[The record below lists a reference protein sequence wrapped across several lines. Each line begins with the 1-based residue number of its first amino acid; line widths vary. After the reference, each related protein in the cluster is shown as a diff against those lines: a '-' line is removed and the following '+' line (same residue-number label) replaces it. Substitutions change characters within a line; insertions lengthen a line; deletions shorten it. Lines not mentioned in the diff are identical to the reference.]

1 MFQKEYPQP
10 AMLPHEQKEA
20 VRIQLGQILQSEF
33 FHGSRKCCRFL
44 EYAVDQVLQGRP
56 QEEVKERTVGME
68 VFDRPPDYDTAQDNI
83 VRGTANEVRKRLA
96 QYYGKPDSGNTLI
109 IGLPSGS
116 YVATLEWSPNLAV
129 ESTPALDSQL
139 PQHQEPAEVH
149 TPSRFRFFG
158 KAIAAAL
165 VVGAITLIAF
175 RYEVSRREDP
185 IRRVWLAFQESDK
198 PVLVCVA
205 QPLAYIEHTAANPS
219 ASSEFIPLPKAFVG
233 VGDAYALADIA
244 ELLST
249 RPKHWHLVAGNETPS
264 QDLKLGP
271 VILIGAFSNPWTLRM
286 TENLRFTYATGDVIH
301 DRLQPGRQWSLS
313 NAHFYWKAQEDFAVV
328 SRFQSP
334 ETGQP
339 LIVVAGLT
347 SLGTEAA
354 GEFLTDR
361 DLLGSALREA
371 PKDWKGENFQFV
383 LHTKLIGETP
393 ERPTVVASYFW

>member
-1 MFQKEYPQP
+1 
-10 AMLPHEQKEA
+10 MLAKVDREA
-20 VRIQLGQILQSEF
+20 VRIQLGQILESEF

-68 VFDRPPDYDTAQDNI
+68 VFNRPPDYDTAQDNI

-96 QYYGKPDSGNTLI
+96 QFYGKSDSGSTLI

-116 YVATLEWSPNLAV
+116 YVATLEWPPSPFV
-129 ESTPALDSQL
+129 ESQSAVN
-139 PQHQEPAEVH
+139 AEVPQDQESEEERPH
-149 TPSRFRFFG
+149 SRLSTFG
-158 KAIAAAL
+158 RAIAAVL
-165 VVGAITLIAF
+165 VLGAIAFAGF
-175 RYEVSRREDP
+175 RYEASRREDP
-185 IRRVWLAFQESDK
+185 IRRVWSAFQDSDK

-205 QPLAYIEHTAANPS
+205 QPLAYIAHNAENATVPGD
-219 ASSEFIPLPKAFVG
+219 FIPLPKAFVG

-249 RPKHWHLVAGNETPS
+249 HPKHWHLVAGNNTPS
-264 QDLKLGP
+264 QDLKFGP
-271 VILIGAFSNPWTLRM
+271 VVLIGAFSNPWTLRM
-286 TENLRFTYATGDVIH
+286 TEDLRFTYGVGDVIH

-313 NAHFYWKAQEDFAVV
+313 DAHFYWKTQEDFAVV

-339 LIVVAGLT
+339 VIVVAGLT

-361 DLLGSALREA
+361 DLLGRALREA

-393 ERPTVVASYFW
+393 ERPTVIAQYFW